1 VIGCTVSRAIDAEQ
15 RGLYINGGRTI
26 MDRIS
31 ESLLTEFSSEH
42 DIAKLPEEKRFE
54 HFASYITVRRQ
65 YAETFDTEDI
75 VTGAGGDTGIDGI
88 AIIVNGTLAIDVET
102 LEESADQAG
111 SLDVSFVFVQA
122 ERSPGFDG
130 SKIGNFGFVVMD
142 FFNEK
147 PTLQRNEKVRAA
159 ADMTAAILKRS
170 SKFKR
175 GNPTCRLYYV
185 TTGKWTGD
193 QTLEARRQ
201 AVISDLKG
209 TNLFREVDFAPV
221 DAEGLQ
227 KLYRETK
234 NAISNK
240 FTFEKRTV
248 IPSVPGVTQ
257 AYLGFLPVP
266 EFLKLLIDDNGDI
279 ISGLFYDNVRDWQGD
294 NEVNVEIRETLQSDA
309 RGRFVLMNNGITII
323 ARSVQPTGDDFYIE
337 DYQIVNGCQTS
348 HVLFNNRDNL
358 DESVMVPVRLIGT
371 QDEEVIR
378 AIIRATNRQ
387 TEVKDDQFFA
397 VQDFPKELELYFQT
411 FQDSQKLF
419 YERRSRQYDRL
430 DIEKTRIITPANMIR
445 AIAAMFLNEP
455 HRTTRNY
462 AALAGKVGKEIFV
475 KGHRKEPYYTAAFT
489 LYKLEYFFRS
499 QRLEAKYKPAR
510 FHILLAARLL
520 GNPAPLPRMNSHEM
534 ESYCKQIIDTLW
546 DSTKCDEL
554 IVQAAKIVDE
564 AAAGNFHRDN
574 IRTEPFTQKVVALCH
589 SVIDKPT
596 AATEVK

>member
-1 VIGCTVSRAIDAEQ
+1 
-15 RGLYINGGRTI
+15 

-31 ESLLTEFSSEH
+31 ESLLAEFSSEH
-42 DIAKLPEEKRFE
+42 GIAHLPEEKRFE

-65 YAETFDTEDI
+65 YAETFDTDDI

-88 AIIVNGTLAIDVET
+88 AIIVNGTLATDIDT
-102 LEESADQAG
+102 LEDAIEQAG
-111 SLDVSFVFVQA
+111 SLDVAFVFVQA
-122 ERSPGFDG
+122 ERTAGFDG
-130 SKIGNFGFVVMD
+130 SKIGTFGFGVMD

-147 PTLQRNEKVRAA
+147 PSLKRNEKVQMA

-193 QTLEARRQ
+193 QSLEARRQ
-201 AVISDLKG
+201 AVASDLSS
-209 TNLFREVDFAPV
+209 TNLFREVEFLPV

-227 KLYRETK
+227 KLYRQTK

-240 FTFEKRTV
+240 FKFEKRTV

-257 AYLGFLPVP
+257 AYLGFLPAP
-266 EFLKLLIDDNGDI
+266 EFINILVDETGEI

-294 NEVNVEIRETLQSDA
+294 NEVNSEIKSTLESSTK
-309 RGRFVLMNNGITII
+309 GRFVLMNNGITII

-348 HVLFNNRDNL
+348 HVLFNNREKL
-358 DESVMVPVRLIGT
+358 DASVMVPVRLIGT
-371 QDEEVIR
+371 QDEDVIR

-411 FQDSQKLF
+411 FPDSQKLF

-430 DIEKTRIITPANMIR
+430 EIEKTRIITPANMIR
-445 AIAAMFLNEP
+445 AFAAMFLGEP

-462 AALAGKVGKEIFV
+462 AALASKVGKEIFV
-475 KGHRKEPYYTAAFT
+475 KGHRKEPYYASAAA

-520 GNPAPLPRMNSHEM
+520 ANPGPLPRMNSHEM
-534 ESYCKQIIDTLW
+534 ESYCKTIMDTLW
-546 DSTKCDEL
+546 DSPKCDEL
-554 IVQAAKIVDE
+554 IVRAAKIVDE

-574 IRTEPFTQKVVALCH
+574 IRTEPFTQTVTSLCH
-589 SVIDKPT
+589 SDAKPDNAAIT
-596 AATEVK
+596 AVPKE

>member
-1 VIGCTVSRAIDAEQ
+1 
-15 RGLYINGGRTI
+15 

-42 DIAKLPEEKRFE
+42 SIANLPEEKRFE

-65 YAETFDTEDI
+65 YPETFDTEDI

-88 AIIVNGTLAIDVET
+88 AIIVNGTLAADIDT
-102 LEESADQAG
+102 LQDAIEQAG
-111 SLDVSFVFVQA
+111 SLDVAFVFVQA
-122 ERSPGFDG
+122 ERTAGFDG
-130 SKIGNFGFVVMD
+130 SKIGTFGFGVMD

-147 PTLQRNEKVRAA
+147 PSLKRNEKVQMA

-193 QTLEARRQ
+193 HTLEARRQ
-201 AVISDLKG
+201 AVVSDLSG
-209 TNLFREVDFAPV
+209 TNLFREVEFIPV

-227 KLYRETK
+227 KLYRQTK

-240 FTFEKRTV
+240 FKFEKRTV

-257 AYLGFLPVP
+257 AYLGFLPAP
-266 EFLKLLIDDNGDI
+266 EFIKILVDETGEI

-294 NEVNVEIRETLQSDA
+294 NEVNSEIKSTLESSTK
-309 RGRFVLMNNGITII
+309 GRFVLMNNGITII
-323 ARSVQPTGDDFYIE
+323 ARSVQPTGDDFHIE

-348 HVLFNNRDNL
+348 HVLFNNREKL
-358 DESVMVPVRLIGT
+358 DASVMVPVRLIGT
-371 QDEEVIR
+371 QDEDVIR

-411 FQDSQKLF
+411 FQDSQKLY

-430 DIEKTRIITPANMIR
+430 EIEKTRIITPANMIR
-445 AIAAMFLNEP
+445 AFAAMFLGEP
-455 HRTTRNY
+455 HRTTRNF
-462 AALAGKVGKEIFV
+462 ASLASKVGKEIFV
-475 KGHRKEPYYTAAFT
+475 KGHRKEAYYTAAFA
-489 LYKLEYFFRS
+489 LYKLEYFFRT
-499 QRLEAKYKPAR
+499 QRLEAKYKAAR

-520 GNPAPLPRMNSHEM
+520 ANPSALPRMNSHEM
-534 ESYCKQIIDTLW
+534 EPFCKKIMGTLW
-546 DSTKCDEL
+546 DSAKCDEL
-554 IVQAAKIVDE
+554 IVRAAKIVDE

-574 IRTEPFTQKVVALCH
+574 IRTEPFTQKVINLCDSVADE
-589 SVIDKPT
+589 IKT
-596 AATEVK
+596 ATEAV

>member
-1 VIGCTVSRAIDAEQ
+1 
-15 RGLYINGGRTI
+15 
-26 MDRIS
+26 
-31 ESLLTEFSSEH
+31 
-42 DIAKLPEEKRFE
+42 
-54 HFASYITVRRQ
+54 
-65 YAETFDTEDI
+65 
-75 VTGAGGDTGIDGI
+75 
-88 AIIVNGTLAIDVET
+88 
-102 LEESADQAG
+102 
-111 SLDVSFVFVQA
+111 
-122 ERSPGFDG
+122 
-130 SKIGNFGFVVMD
+130 
-142 FFNEK
+142 
-147 PTLQRNEKVRAA
+147 
-159 ADMTAAILKRS
+159 
-170 SKFKR
+170 
-175 GNPTCRLYYV
+175 
-185 TTGKWTGD
+185 
-193 QTLEARRQ
+193 
-201 AVISDLKG
+201 
-209 TNLFREVDFAPV
+209 
-221 DAEGLQ
+221 
-227 KLYRETK
+227 
-234 NAISNK
+234 
-240 FTFEKRTV
+240 
-248 IPSVPGVTQ
+248 
-257 AYLGFLPVP
+257 
-266 EFLKLLIDDNGDI
+266 
-279 ISGLFYDNVRDWQGD
+279 
-294 NEVNVEIRETLQSDA
+294 
-309 RGRFVLMNNGITII
+309 MNNGITII